1 MSIQKDNPSKIP
13 LPKVDAVNDAH
24 EVELS
29 DGELE
34 QVAGGVRVE
43 FNSKK
48 KALTP
53 SIKDGTS
60 NITDG
65 SSNT

>member
-24 EVELS
+24 EVELP

-43 FNSKK
+43 FNSEKK
-48 KALTP
+48 H
-53 SIKDGTS
+53 
-60 NITDG
+60 
-65 SSNT
+65 